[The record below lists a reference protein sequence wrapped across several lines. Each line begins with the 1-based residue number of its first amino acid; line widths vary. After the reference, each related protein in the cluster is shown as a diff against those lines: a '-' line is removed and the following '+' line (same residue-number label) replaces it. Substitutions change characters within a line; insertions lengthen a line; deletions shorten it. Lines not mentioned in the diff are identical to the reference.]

1 MALSIVLVIIL
12 TIIMDLPTLALIA
25 IALGIDAFAVS
36 LSAGAYLVRA
46 DARQT
51 FRLSFHFGLFQFL
64 MPILGWLAG
73 VELADVIRSVD
84 HWVAFGLL
92 ALIGGKMIKE
102 SLREAETLKKD
113 VTRGW
118 SLVALSVATSIDAL
132 AVGFS
137 LSLIGA
143 EIVLPAVLIGIVASL
158 MSLAGVRLG
167 ERASGVFGRRV
178 EFVGGAVLIL
188 IGARIAVE
196 HTLFM

>member
-1 MALSIVLVIIL
+1 
-12 TIIMDLPTLALIA
+12 MDLLILVLIA

-46 DARQT
+46 DTRQT
-51 FRLSFHFGLFQFL
+51 FRLAFHFGLFQFL
-64 MPILGWLAG
+64 MPIIGWLAG
-73 VELADVIRSVD
+73 AELADIIREVD

-102 SLREAETLKKD
+102 SLQETERLKKD

-137 LSLIGA
+137 LSLIGTR
-143 EIVLPAVLIGIVASL
+143 IILPAVLIGIVASL
-158 MSLAGVRLG
+158 MSIVGVRLG
-167 ERASGVFGRRV
+167 ERVSGMFGRRV
-178 EFVGGAVLIL
+178 EFVGGVVLVLIG
-188 IGARIAVE
+188 IRIVIE
-196 HTLFM
+196 HTL

>member
-1 MALSIVLVIIL
+1 
-12 TIIMDLPTLALIA
+12 MDLPTLVLIA

-46 DARQT
+46 NARQT
-51 FRLSFHFGLFQFL
+51 FRLSFHFGLFQFF

-73 VELADVIRSVD
+73 AELAGAAQAID

-102 SLREAETLKKD
+102 SLEETKSLKKD

-143 EIVLPAVLIGIVASL
+143 RIVFPAVLIGIVASL
-158 MSLAGVRLG
+158 MSLLGVRLG
-167 ERASGVFGRRV
+167 ERVSGLFGRRV

-188 IGARIAVE
+188 IGVRIVVE
-196 HTLFM
+196 HTLLM

>member
-1 MALSIVLVIIL
+1 
-12 TIIMDLPTLALIA
+12 MDLPTLVLIA

-46 DARQT
+46 NPRQT

-73 VELADVIRSVD
+73 AGLADVIRQVD

-102 SLREAETLKKD
+102 SFQTIERLKKD
-113 VTRGW
+113 VSRGW

-137 LSLIGA
+137 LSLLGN
-143 EIVLPAVLIGIVASL
+143 EIVFPAVLIGIVASL
-158 MSLAGVRLG
+158 MSLAGLRLG
-167 ERASGVFGRRV
+167 ERVSGTFGRRV
-178 EFVGGAVLIL
+178 EFFGGAVLIM
-188 IGARIAVE
+188 IGIRIVLE
-196 HTLFM
+196 HTVWM

>member
-1 MALSIVLVIIL
+1 
-12 TIIMDLPTLALIA
+12 MDLLTLVLIA

-46 DARQT
+46 DVRQT

-64 MPILGWLAG
+64 MPVLGWLAG
-73 VELADVIRSVD
+73 SELVGIIQEID

-92 ALIGGKMIKE
+92 ALIGGKMIWE
-102 SLREAETLKKD
+102 SLHGSEKMKKD

-137 LSLIGA
+137 LSLIGT
-143 EIVLPAVLIGIVASL
+143 EIVLPAVLIGVVAGL
-158 MSLAGVRLG
+158 MSVIGVRLG
-167 ERASGVFGRRV
+167 ERVSGMFGRRV
-178 EFVGGAVLIL
+178 EFVGGLVLL
-188 IGARIAVE
+188 FIGVRIVLE
-196 HTLFM
+196 HTGLL

>member
-1 MALSIVLVIIL
+1 
-12 TIIMDLPTLALIA
+12 MDLLTLVLIA

-64 MPILGWLAG
+64 MPALGWLAG
-73 VELADVIRSVD
+73 LELVDIIQEVD

-92 ALIGGKMIKE
+92 ALIGGKMILE
-102 SLREAETLKKD
+102 SLKGKEKLKKD

-118 SLVALSVATSIDAL
+118 SLVALSIATSIDAL

-137 LSLIGA
+137 LSLMGA
-143 EIVLPAVLIGIVASL
+143 KIVVPAVLIGVVAGL
-158 MSLAGVRLG
+158 MSLLGVRLG
-167 ERASGVFGRRV
+167 ERVSGMFGRRV
-178 EFVGGAVLIL
+178 EFVGGAVLIF
-188 IGARIAVE
+188 IGTRIVLQ
-196 HTLFM
+196 HTGLL

>member
-1 MALSIVLVIIL
+1 M
-12 TIIMDLPTLALIA
+12 IA
-25 IALGIDAFAVS
+25 VALGIDAFAVS

-46 DARQT
+46 DVRQT
-51 FRLSFHFGLFQFL
+51 FRLSFHFGLFQFF

-73 VELADVIRSVD
+73 AEIADVIKDLD

-102 SLREAETLKKD
+102 SLQKAERIKRD

-137 LSLIGA
+137 LSLIGMR
-143 EIVLPAVLIGIVASL
+143 IVFPSVLIGVVASM
-158 MSLAGVRLG
+158 MSLVGVRMG
-167 ERASGVFGRRV
+167 ERVSGMIGRRV
-178 EFVGGAVLIL
+178 EFVGGLVLIL
-188 IGARIAVE
+188 IGVRIVLE
-196 HTLFM
+196 HTL

>member
-1 MALSIVLVIIL
+1 
-12 TIIMDLPTLALIA
+12 LIA
-25 IALGIDAFAVS
+25 VALGIDAFAVS

-51 FRLSFHFGLFQFL
+51 FRLSFHFGLFQFF

-73 VELADVIRSVD
+73 VEIADIIRDYD

-102 SLREAETLKKD
+102 SLDGAEKLKKD

-118 SLVALSVATSIDAL
+118 SLVALSIATSIDAL

-143 EIVLPAVLIGIVASL
+143 RIVFPAILIGVIASL
-158 MSLAGVRLG
+158 MSLVGVRLG
-167 ERASGVFGRRV
+167 ERVSGLFGRRV

-188 IGARIAVE
+188 IGVRIVLE
-196 HTLFM
+196 HTL

>member
-1 MALSIVLVIIL
+1 
-12 TIIMDLPTLALIA
+12 LIA
-25 IALGIDAFAVS
+25 VALGIDAFAVS

-46 DARQT
+46 DVRQT
-51 FRLSFHFGLFQFL
+51 FRLSFHFGLFQFF

-73 VELADVIRSVD
+73 AEIADVIKDLD

-102 SLREAETLKKD
+102 SLQKAERIKRD

-137 LSLIGA
+137 LSLIGMR
-143 EIVLPAVLIGIVASL
+143 IVFPSVLIGVVASM
-158 MSLAGVRLG
+158 MSLVGVRMG
-167 ERASGVFGRRV
+167 ERVSGMIGRRV
-178 EFVGGAVLIL
+178 EFVGGLVLIL
-188 IGARIAVE
+188 IGVRIVLE
-196 HTLFM
+196 HTL

>member
-1 MALSIVLVIIL
+1 
-12 TIIMDLPTLALIA
+12 MDLPTLVAIA
-25 IALGIDAFAVS
+25 VALGIDAFAVS
-36 LSAGAYLVRA
+36 LSAGAYLVPA

-64 MPILGWLAG
+64 MPILGWLAAA
-73 VELADVIRSVD
+73 ELADIIKDYD

-92 ALIGGKMIKE
+92 ALIGGKMIAE
-102 SLREAETLKKD
+102 SFQESRALKKD
-113 VTRGW
+113 VSRGW

-143 EIVLPAVLIGIVASL
+143 RIIFPAILIGIVASL
-158 MSLAGVRLG
+158 MSLLGVRLG
-167 ERASGVFGRRV
+167 ERVSGMCERRV

-188 IGARIAVE
+188 IGLRIVLE
-196 HTLFM
+196 HTL

>member
-1 MALSIVLVIIL
+1 
-12 TIIMDLPTLALIA
+12 MDLPTLVLIA

-73 VELADVIRSVD
+73 AELADVIKEVD

-92 ALIGGKMIKE
+92 AVIGGKMIKE
-102 SLREAETLKKD
+102 SLNVTKTLKKD

-132 AVGFS
+132 AIGFS
-137 LSLIGA
+137 LSLIGT
-143 EIVLPAVLIGIVASL
+143 EIVVPAVLIGIVASL

-167 ERASGVFGRRV
+167 ERVSGIFGRRV
-178 EFVGGAVLIL
+178 EFVGGAVLVL
-188 IGARIAVE
+188 IGARILFE
-196 HTLFM
+196 HTLLM

>member
-1 MALSIVLVIIL
+1 
-12 TIIMDLPTLALIA
+12 MDLPTLVLIA

-36 LSAGAYLVRA
+36 MSAGAYLVRA

-73 VELADVIRSVD
+73 TELVDVIRAVD

-92 ALIGGKMIKE
+92 ALIGGKMIRE
-102 SLREAETLKKD
+102 SLQETERLDRD

-118 SLVALSVATSIDAL
+118 PLLALSVATSIDAL

-143 EIVLPAVLIGIVASL
+143 RIVLPAILIGVVASV
-158 MSLAGVRLG
+158 MSLVGVRLG
-167 ERASGVFGRRV
+167 ERMSGVFGRRV
-178 EFVGGAVLIL
+178 ELFGGAVLIL
-188 IGARIAVE
+188 IGVRIVLE
-196 HTLFM
+196 HTLWM

>member
-1 MALSIVLVIIL
+1 
-12 TIIMDLPTLALIA
+12 MDLPTLVLIA

-46 DARQT
+46 NARQT
-51 FRLSFHFGLFQFL
+51 FRLSFHFGLFQLF

-73 VELADVIRSVD
+73 AELAGAAHAID

-102 SLREAETLKKD
+102 SLEETKSFKKD

-143 EIVLPAVLIGIVASL
+143 RIVFPAVLIGIVASL
-158 MSLAGVRLG
+158 MSLLGVRLG
-167 ERASGVFGRRV
+167 ERVSGLFGRRV

-188 IGARIAVE
+188 IGVRIVVE
-196 HTLFM
+196 HTLLM